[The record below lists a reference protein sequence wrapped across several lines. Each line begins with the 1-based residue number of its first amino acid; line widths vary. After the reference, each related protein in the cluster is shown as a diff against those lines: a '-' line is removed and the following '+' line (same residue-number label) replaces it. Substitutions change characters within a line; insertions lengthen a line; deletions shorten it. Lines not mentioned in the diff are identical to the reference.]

1 MASPLNARLKLPIP
15 RGQDPW
21 EADVPLSSTANGS
34 TVDLLLVQSADPGG
48 PQCDTAG
55 VMLTGVIRPGAQAD
69 TGVTVTYP
77 VRIDWSL
84 YGVYGSR
91 VDDSDAPVAQA
102 STFLTSASDTR
113 EGLLLQVSGRLAT
126 AWFLRARLVDT
137 VAAPPYAVFKVNLNL
152 GARVLPIGLALGGL
166 DVQVGPLIG

>member
-1 MASPLNARLKLPIP
+1 VASPIKAQVTLPIN
-15 RGQDPW
+15 GENPW
-21 EADVPLSSTANGS
+21 ETDLSVSSTANGS
-34 TVDLLLVQSADPGG
+34 TASLLLVNSAPSGK

-55 VMLTGVIRPGAQAD
+55 IMLTGIIKPGAQAA

-84 YGVYGSR
+84 YGIYGSR
-91 VDDSDAPVAQA
+91 VDDDADPIFQG

-113 EGLLLQVSGRLAT
+113 EGLLVQVAGRLGT
-126 AWFLRARLVDT
+126 AWYLRARVVDT
-137 VAAPPYAVFKVNLNL
+137 PAALPYTLFKVNLNL
-152 GARVLPIGLALGGL
+152 GARMLSPGLALGGL